1 MFSGN
6 SAGHVRRS
14 RDNLVRGSQPTD
26 GGNLI
31 IAPDEHDRIIAA
43 YPEAEA
49 FFKRFR
55 GSEELING
63 TYRWCLFLK
72 EEERAQW
79 EQIPPII
86 QHVEACRAYREQA
99 PKTGDAYKLRDK
111 PWSFREQINPE
122 QALVI
127 PRVSSERRP
136 YVPMGFFSDD
146 TIVGDSAFLI
156 PNATH
161 YHFGILTSRIHMC
174 WMRLTAGKL
183 KTDYRYSRDLT
194 YNTFVW
200 PSSNSEQQTEITTL
214 AEEILYKRQF
224 YMNKSLAELYNPETM
239 PDDLKQAHA
248 DLDLA
253 VERLYRPEPFAD
265 DEERTTFM
273 LQLYAAA
280 VRAEQEKKK
289 PARATAT
296 KARKSKAK

>member
-1 MFSGN
+1 MLTFFSHKKMQGKFQVF
-6 SAGHVRRS
+6 AAQS
-14 RDNLVRGSQPTD
+14 R
-26 GGNLI
+26 
-31 IAPDEHDRIIAA
+31 
-43 YPEAEA
+43 
-49 FFKRFR
+49 
-55 GSEELING
+55 ING

-72 EEERAQW
+72 EEDRAQW
-79 EQIPPII
+79 EQIPPIV
-86 QHVEACRAYREQA
+86 QHVEACRV
-99 PKTGDAYKLRDK
+99 
-111 PWSFREQINPE
+111 FREQSVKTGAAYNCKNTPWQFGQFAISDPVA
-122 QALVI
+122 ALVI
-127 PRVSSERRP
+127 PLTSSERRS
-136 YVPMGFFSDD
+136 YVPMAFVDKT
-146 TIVGDSAFLI
+146 TIVSNLCYLL

-161 YHFGILTSRIHMC
+161 YQFGILTSRIHMC

-200 PSSNSEQQTEITTL
+200 PPTTSEQQAEITDL

-224 YMNKSLAELYNPETM
+224 YMNKTLAELYNPETM

-248 DLDLA
+248 DLDSA

-280 VRAEQEKKK
+280 VRAEQEKEQKKKK

>member
-1 MFSGN
+1 M
-6 SAGHVRRS
+6 
-14 RDNLVRGSQPTD
+14 
-26 GGNLI
+26 
-31 IAPDEHDRIIAA
+31 
-43 YPEAEA
+43 
-49 FFKRFR
+49 
-55 GSEELING
+55 
-63 TYRWCLFLK
+63 
-72 EEERAQW
+72 
-79 EQIPPII
+79 
-86 QHVEACRAYREQA
+86 QHVEACRV
-99 PKTGDAYKLRDK
+99 
-111 PWSFREQINPE
+111 FREQSVKTGAAYNCKNTPWQFGQFAISDPVA
-122 QALVI
+122 ALVI
-127 PRVSSERRP
+127 PRVSSERRT
-136 YVPMGFFSDD
+136 YVPMAFVNDD

-174 WMRLTAGKL
+174 WMRLTSGYL
-183 KTDYRYSRDLT
+183 GTSFRYSRDLT

-200 PSSNSEQQTEITTL
+200 PPSTPEQQAEITTL

-248 DLDLA
+248 DLDSA

-280 VRAEQEKKK
+280 VRAEQEKEQKKKK